1 MNIRT
6 IAGSAVVLVLA
17 TSAAVASHVNHDL
30 HAQAKVS
37 EADARTTAL
46 QKVPDGIIASS
57 ELEKEHGK
65 LIWSFDIK
73 RPDSKD
79 ITEVQ
84 VDAKTGA
91 IVSTQVE
98 TPADQAREKAA
109 DAKPQSHR

>member
-1 MNIRT
+1 MIIRT
-6 IAGSAVVLVLA
+6 IAASAFVIALGMSSAV
-17 TSAAVASHVNHDL
+17 AANARHDL

-46 QKVPDGIIASS
+46 HKVPDGTIASS

-73 RPDSKD
+73 RPNSKD

-84 VDAKTGA
+84 VDAKTGT

-98 TPADQAREKAA
+98 SPADQARETAA
-109 DAKPQSHR
+109 DSKPHSH